1 MKKQKHATSLL
12 ELEDFHDLIES
23 HKYSSLEYLL
33 FFDYDMASDLIKKRR
48 INDLK
53 IEKNI
58 AHEFSVGMSL
68 TGDFGTKEDES
79 FLACWRREIVDDYEI
94 EKVPPKI
101 FCSAPKGFWR

>member
-12 ELEDFHDLIES
+12 ELEDFHDLIDS

-53 IEKNI
+53 IEKNV

-68 TGDFGTKEDES
+68 TGDFGTKEDEG

-101 FCSAPKGFWR
+101 FCSAPKGF